1 MNCIFICV
9 FNQEKYVDMFLVM
22 LDSLLSFGNLNK
34 TQHEILVYTSSKF
47 KEMIEQH
54 PLFSTAQ
61 EQTNMVFAINDNYIT
76 VDAAC
81 KARLDL
87 FDLAQVQS
95 YSKVLYL
102 DTDIIIKG
110 DITGLFDLPLE
121 DKLYALKEGRI
132 EDRNNSHGLLL
143 FRLAPF
149 RLPRNRSAFTTGIL
163 LFNNCARIKELFTEV
178 KKLIIKF
185 PYRFHCADQPY
196 IVYMAFRR
204 QAYDNKL
211 MCDYAINNSSDLNS
225 NKIIHHFT
233 GGPGYYQPKIPAM
246 IDFLSKLKLLNISG
260 QTNIAL

>member
-9 FNQEKYVDMFLVM
+9 FNQEKYVEMFIVM

-34 TQHEILVYTSSKF
+34 THEILVYTSSQF
-47 KEMIEQH
+47 KEMIQQH
-54 PLFSTAQ
+54 PLFAIAQ

-87 FDLAQVQS
+87 FDLAQTRE
-95 YSKVLYL
+95 YNKVLYL

-132 EDRNNSHGLLL
+132 EDMNNSHGLLL
-143 FRLAPF
+143 FRRAPIK
-149 RLPRNRSAFTTGIL
+149 LPRDRSAFTTGIL
-163 LFNNCARIKELFTEV
+163 LFNNCARIKELFAEV
-178 KKLIIKF
+178 KKIIIRW
-185 PYRFHCADQPY
+185 PYKFHCADQPY
-196 IVYMAFRR
+196 IVYMAFQMR
-204 QAYDNKL
+204 AYDNKL
-211 MCDYAINNSSDLNS
+211 MCEFAINNNSDTNS

-233 GGPGYYQPKIPAM
+233 GGPGHYQPKIPAM
-246 IDFLSKLKLLNISG
+246 IDFLAKLKLLNIRG
-260 QTNIAL
+260 QPGNEQ